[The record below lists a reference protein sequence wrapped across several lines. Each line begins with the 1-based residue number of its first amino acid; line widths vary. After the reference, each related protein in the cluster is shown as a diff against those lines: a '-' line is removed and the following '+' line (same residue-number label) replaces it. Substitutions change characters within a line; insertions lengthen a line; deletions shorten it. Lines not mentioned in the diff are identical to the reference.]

1 MHICHIKHST
11 ETDNIDEVLLTSIS
25 IIYHIY
31 IPFCFTET
39 SYGGLKSCPFEFL
52 PVSFNQCNT
61 FKPYSVFSRHV
72 NFSTRVPVWV
82 HISCRTSFYWRTS
95 LRCIDLGNFL
105 VLFSE
110 PDKRARIEVGIFLY
124 FYFLYDFDLI
134 LLYHQSR
141 GFNLRYISDNCSVT
155 LATKQQSYSI
165 CISTE

>member
-1 MHICHIKHST
+1 MHICHIKHSNK
-11 ETDNIDEVLLTSIS
+11 TDNIDEVLLTSIS

-82 HISCRTSFYWRTS
+82 HTCRFHVEPLFTEEHLCDVLIWATFWCYSRSQTNAQELKWVSSSIFISFMI
-95 LRCIDLGNFL
+95 LI
-105 VLFSE
+105 
-110 PDKRARIEVGIFLY
+110 LY
-124 FYFLYDFDLI
+124 FCITRVAGLI
-134 LLYHQSR
+134 
-141 GFNLRYISDNCSVT
+141 
-155 LATKQQSYSI
+155 
-165 CISTE
+165 